1 MWLGSWLNC
10 ITSLNGAIR
19 HWFAF
24 KFIFQQK
31 DYVCSIFV
39 SFTME
44 HSLKIQ
50 GGKIQT
56 ASLSLCLYKC
66 QSTHHRKITAPAQD
80 FFKDG
85 NAYLA
90 SSFSI
95 GRSTT
100 EELEEER
107 RHRKKLAIL
116 VSQFASII
124 HQVASGLNFLLLL
137 FFCKEQIQNRLGS
150 VKIFWTFKILYKN
163 S

>member
-1 MWLGSWLNC
+1 MAWICSFLQSQC
-10 ITSLNGAIR
+10 V
-19 HWFAF
+19 

-56 ASLSLCLYKC
+56 ASPSLCLYEC
-66 QSTHHRKITAPAQD
+66 RFTHHRKSPLLHKI
-80 FFKDG
+80 FFKEV
-85 NAYLA
+85 NAYLP

-107 RHRKKLAIL
+107 RHRKKVAKSEALTLTLTDWFWWLKSPVMKA
-116 VSQFASII
+116 II
-124 HQVASGLNFLLLL
+124 HPFRTLNQGQKDHETLP
-137 FFCKEQIQNRLGS
+137 N
-150 VKIFWTFKILYKN
+150 
-163 S
+163 

>member
-24 KFIFQQK
+24 KSIFQQK

-56 ASLSLCLYKC
+56 ASLSLRLYEC
-66 QSTHHRKITAPAQD
+66 RFTHHRKSPLLHKIFSKRGIPI
-80 FFKDG
+80 
-85 NAYLA
+85 YLHH
-90 SSFSI
+90 SL
-95 GRSTT
+95 
-100 EELEEER
+100 LEDQQQKSKR
-107 RHRKKLAIL
+107 RYRKKLAKSEAL
-116 VSQFASII
+116 TLTLTDWFWWLKSPVMKAII
-124 HQVASGLNFLLLL
+124 HPFRTLNQGQKDHETLP
-137 FFCKEQIQNRLGS
+137 N
-150 VKIFWTFKILYKN
+150 
-163 S
+163 